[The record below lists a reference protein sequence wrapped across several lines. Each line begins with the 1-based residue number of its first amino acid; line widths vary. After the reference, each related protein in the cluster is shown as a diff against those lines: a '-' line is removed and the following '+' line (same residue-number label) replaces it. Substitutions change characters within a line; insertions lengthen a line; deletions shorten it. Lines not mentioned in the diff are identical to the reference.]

1 MKHGGT
7 KIWEAMLGVVGKVET
22 ALETVESRLPADF
35 PVHTWNAIECGMR
48 SQARQFLVGLDRI
61 QRR

>member
-7 KIWEAMLGVVGKVET
+7 EVWEAMLGLVDKVET

-35 PVHTWNAIECGMR
+35 PVHIWNAIESGMR
-48 SQARQFLVGLDRI
+48 SQARRFLVGLDGI